1 MKNIYRIGILC
12 TIALAVSCTGVNK
25 ADEDWGTNPHVKK
38 TVPAETRTLTFALPQ
53 YPMDDNG
60 AIASGFK
67 TAWEVGD
74 KIIVHGEYADEQV
87 TVTLEA
93 DDISED
99 KKTATKTVEG
109 LHPYTRDD
117 CHSSLYAAYPAEAVN
132 NLPHCM
138 FYTSFGNTNTQIMA
152 ACNREDLF
160 RFQNLSSLVTFV
172 VSGDFDSYTFTGRKD
187 VMLSYDLYQVKITDT
202 DVNMKQYLQN
212 PSTTITSNK
221 LVADGKTVNYVY
233 IPGDVDLPGGVIIR
247 FYKGG
252 EAVKSLTDKDAFIIK
267 RGTRQDL
274 GDVTAHLVDAADD
287 IDPSLAKPLDGNG
300 RANCYVAYESG
311 FYRFNAVR
319 GNSNTPIEGIS
330 EADIVWETY
339 NNGEEV
345 AARSVVSGIA
355 YDEETGSVCF
365 EIPSPIRHGNALL
378 AVKDDDNNILWSWHI
393 WIPKTTIEEGSY
405 GYSSSVTMMDR
416 NLGALVTA
424 DTEVADPQSSGMYY
438 QWGRKDPLRA
448 VGSFT
453 EAVAATTAPAGI
465 WTSEAKQGTLLEARQ
480 HPTVMYLNEIWTSDM
495 YADLWAEAKTEN
507 DPCPPG
513 WKIPINKGIFEGYWS
528 SMTLATDSWGKYGFK
543 AGAGSSSTS
552 VFPYSGAIDYTSG
565 DFDFFDSESGQFKGT
580 RLWDA
585 VAYSKAGYY
594 RALQIRNDQTHN
606 GTGYAMGFAH
616 GIRCIAE

>member
-1 MKNIYRIGILC
+1 VG
-12 TIALAVSCTGVNK
+12 TIQSVGV
-25 ADEDWGTNPHVKK
+25 
-38 TVPAETRTLTFALPQ
+38 L
-53 YPMDDNG
+53 
-60 AIASGFK
+60 
-67 TAWEVGD
+67 
-74 KIIVHGEYADEQV
+74 
-87 TVTLEA
+87 
-93 DDISED
+93 
-99 KKTATKTVEG
+99 
-109 LHPYTRDD
+109 
-117 CHSSLYAAYPAEAVN
+117 
-132 NLPHCM
+132 
-138 FYTSFGNTNTQIMA
+138 
-152 ACNREDLF
+152 
-160 RFQNLSSLVTFV
+160 
-172 VSGDFDSYTFTGRKD
+172 
-187 VMLSYDLYQVKITDT
+187 
-202 DVNMKQYLQN
+202 
-212 PSTTITSNK
+212 
-221 LVADGKTVNYVY
+221 
-233 IPGDVDLPGGVIIR
+233 
-247 FYKGG
+247 
-252 EAVKSLTDKDAFIIK
+252 
-267 RGTRQDL
+267 
-274 GDVTAHLVDAADD
+274 
-287 IDPSLAKPLDGNG
+287 
-300 RANCYVAYESG
+300 
-311 FYRFNAVR
+311 
-319 GNSNTPIEGIS
+319 
-330 EADIVWETY
+330 WETY
-339 NNGEEV
+339 NNSTAV
-345 AARSVVSGIA
+345 TKNTVIAAVDFDKQAGNEYYEIVFQLPEQANFHRGNAVIAA
-355 YDEETGSVCF
+355 YDGPYDEGNPTG
-365 EIPSPIRHGNALL
+365 
-378 AVKDDDNNILWSWHI
+378 NILWSWHI

-424 DTEVADPQSSGMYY
+424 DTEVADSQSSGMYY